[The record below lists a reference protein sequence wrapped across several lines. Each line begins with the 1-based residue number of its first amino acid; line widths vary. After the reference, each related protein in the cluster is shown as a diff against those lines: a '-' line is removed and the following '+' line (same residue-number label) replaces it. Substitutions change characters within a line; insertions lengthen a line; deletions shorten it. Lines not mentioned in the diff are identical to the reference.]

1 MMIKKQNNSCDCS
14 TGSCSGEP
22 LTFTIGVKSGIVID
36 APKDAPSYVTGALQ
50 TSIGQVTQIRSEWD
64 RSDTWGQV
72 KSRISAFR
80 MDYRVPEGLYALG
93 NPDETSDIFVSAN
106 YKLSFDILRKNL
118 MDFNAWILVLDTK
131 GINVWCAAGKGSFG
145 TEELIL
151 KLQNTGIRQLVSHQR
166 LIVPQLGATGIAA
179 SMIKKLTGFRISF
192 GPVDAADIPEFIQ
205 NNYRATPAMRKIKFP
220 MKDRVILTPMEI
232 IPAMNK
238 YPLVALGFLIIFG
251 LQPEGI
257 IFRDAFFQGLP
268 FILLGLIAIVSGA
281 FITPLLLPFI
291 PFRSFALK
299 GLVAGGLISALVM
312 DISGLIIL
320 PHLTLIIAAYILF
333 PLISSY
339 IALQFTG
346 STTYTGMTGVR
357 KELKWSI
364 PLYVAGL
371 VTSSILVIIY
381 KLIQWRLI

>member
-1 MMIKKQNNSCDCS
+1 MIKKQKDNCDCS

-22 LTFTIGVKSGIVID
+22 LVFTIGGESGIVIEP
-36 APKDAPSYVTGALQ
+36 PKEAPSFVSGILQ
-50 TSIGQVTQIRSEWD
+50 TAIGQVTQIRSEWD
-64 RSDTWGQV
+64 RADKWGQV

-80 MDYRVPEGLYALG
+80 MEYIVPEGLYALG
-93 NPDETSDIFVSAN
+93 NPGETSDIFVSSN

-118 MDFNAWILVLDTK
+118 EGLNAWILVLDTK

-151 KLQNTGIRQLVSHQR
+151 KLQNTGVRQLVSHQR
-166 LIVPQLGATGIAA
+166 IIVPQLGAPGIAA
-179 SMIKKLTGFRISF
+179 SMVKKLTGFRVIF
-192 GPVDAADIPEFIQ
+192 GPADAADIPEFI
-205 NNYRATPAMRKIKFP
+205 NNSYKATPSMRKVKFS

-232 IPAMNK
+232 IPAMK
-238 YPLVALGFLIIFG
+238 KFPMVALGFLLIFG

-257 IFRDAFFQGLP
+257 IFRDAIFQGLP
-268 FILLGLIAIVSGA
+268 FILLGLLAVLSGA
-281 FITPLLLPFI
+281 FITPLLLPFV

-299 GLVAGGLISALVM
+299 GIIMGGLVSAIFM
-312 DISGLIIL
+312 DITGLIIL
-320 PHLTLIIAAYILF
+320 PHIILTIAAYILF
-333 PLISSY
+333 PLLSSY

-346 STTYTGMTGVR
+346 STTYTGMTGVQ

-364 PLYVAGL
+364 PLYISGL
-371 VTSSILVIIY
+371 VASSILVIIY